1 MTDHAELIL
10 IGIALTV
17 VVAMFVMLALAQ
29 GERR

>member
-10 IGIALTV
+10 IGIALTAV
-17 VVAMFVMLALAQ
+17 VVMFVMLALAQ